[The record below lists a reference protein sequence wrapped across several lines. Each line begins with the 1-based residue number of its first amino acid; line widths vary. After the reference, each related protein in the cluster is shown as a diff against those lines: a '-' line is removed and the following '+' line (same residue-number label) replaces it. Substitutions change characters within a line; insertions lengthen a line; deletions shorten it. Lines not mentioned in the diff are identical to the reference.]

1 MRASKKQDEGR
12 RTLASDDG
20 VDNATWSRPKWKTYL
35 IYFAFCHSAGHLIQ
49 LLAESSFLRVEGP
62 FPTGP
67 NKAINGFEIC
77 QRLGRQIAIQ
87 EPFETKLSI

>member
-1 MRASKKQDEGR
+1 MRLSLESNLPAYVSLK
-12 RTLASDDG
+12 L
-20 VDNATWSRPKWKTYL
+20 
-35 IYFAFCHSAGHLIQ
+35 CHSAGHLIQ

-87 EPFETKLSI
+87 EPFETKRSI